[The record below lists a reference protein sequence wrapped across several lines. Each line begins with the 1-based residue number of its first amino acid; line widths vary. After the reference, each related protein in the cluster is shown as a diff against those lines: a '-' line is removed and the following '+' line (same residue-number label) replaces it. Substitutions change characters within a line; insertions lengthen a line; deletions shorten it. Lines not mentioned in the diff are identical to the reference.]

1 MTHTT
6 HDLAAVVHRS
16 GHKLTPQRQIILDTL
31 CEMGGHVT
39 VAALYE
45 RVHGR
50 YPAIDRSTVYRALD
64 FFGELGLVSA
74 ATIGGAAVY
83 EIAGATAAGDDA
95 AHHHLVCLDCGHIDH
110 APGEAFAAFAQQLQ
124 LAHGFAADV
133 SRLTIEG
140 RCRECNQNHQA

>member
-6 HDLAAVVHRS
+6 LDLAAVVHRG

-39 VAALYE
+39 VAELYE

-64 FFGELGLVSA
+64 FFAGLGLVGAS
-74 ATIGGAAVY
+74 TIGGVAVY
-83 EIAGATAAGDDA
+83 EIAAGEGATGC
-95 AHHHLVCLDCGHIDH
+95 AHHHLVCRTCGDIDH
-110 APGEAFAAFAQQLQ
+110 VPDDAFAAFAARL
-124 LAHGFAADV
+124 LDDYGFAADV
-133 SRLTIEG
+133 DNLTIPG
-140 RCRECNQNHQA
+140 LCRECGAAAAT